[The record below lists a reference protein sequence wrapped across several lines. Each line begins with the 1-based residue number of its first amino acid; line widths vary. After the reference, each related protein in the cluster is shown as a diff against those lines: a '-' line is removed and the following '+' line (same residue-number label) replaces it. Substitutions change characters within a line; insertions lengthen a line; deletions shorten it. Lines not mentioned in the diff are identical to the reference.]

1 MVSSCF
7 PDFGFC
13 PIKPVLFMSL
23 VPVPVFVFFCLF
35 FWGGGL
41 IFSVHASVSWLAMKM
56 HTYSQVRSYQQC
68 ILAVGSRAVAV
79 ALISIEPSVPSVR
92 LNCFPLIAVP
102 SSVFGKITLGGSAAA
117 VTDFW
122 PVLSDFTFS

>member
-35 FWGGGL
+35 FWGGLYLVYMLQFHG
-41 IFSVHASVSWLAMKM
+41 
-56 HTYSQVRSYQQC
+56 
-68 ILAVGSRAVAV
+68 
-79 ALISIEPSVPSVR
+79 
-92 LNCFPLIAVP
+92 
-102 SSVFGKITLGGSAAA
+102 
-117 VTDFW
+117 W
-122 PVLSDFTFS
+122 P

>member
-35 FWGGGL
+35 FWGGL

-79 ALISIEPSVPSVR
+79 ALISIEPSVR

-122 PVLSDFTFS
+122 PALSDFTFS